1 MRNPI
6 LTQPRDLGKERL
18 LKVFGANVRRERNAR
33 AISQNELALR
43 AGLNERTIAKI
54 EAGELAIRAETRDRI
69 QHAIGC
75 SLANLTFGTAGWPDD
90 EKGPEGI
97 RPSRNQ

>member
-1 MRNPI
+1 MRNPH
-6 LTQPRDLGKERL
+6 LTKPRDLGKERL

-54 EAGELAIRAETRDRI
+54 EAGELAIRVETRDRI
-69 QHAIGC
+69 QRAIGC
-75 SLANLTFGTAGWPDD
+75 SLT
-90 EKGPEGI
+90 I
-97 RPSRNQ
+97 